1 MSTDLQTPAELLEHM
16 DGAPAVAD
24 GLGIP
29 APVVFNWRKR
39 GSIPAPWWVPL
50 VALAERKG
58 RSGVTLETLA
68 EMHAKKPSGATPVEC
83 AR

>member
-1 MSTDLQTPAELLEHM
+1 MSTDLQSAADLLEHM
-16 DGAPAVAD
+16 DGAPAVAE

-39 GSIPAPWWVPL
+39 GSIPAPWWAPL

-68 EMHAKKPSGATPVEC
+68 AMHAKRSGAARVE
-83 AR
+83 AAE